1 MAELTSEGLVIRR
14 QPEVRESLVESYQE
28 LVNPNI
34 SVRDDEGFGQQT
46 NIMALKFA
54 EVEEALEAIVNSQ
67 NLFKAE
73 GSSLDDIG
81 ATKLIPRQAATK
93 SFTAT
98 QWFTEQNGFNIPS
111 GSILKNPVTLDRFN
125 TTAIINVSTTE
136 SVKVEYSITDV
147 LNTTL
152 YQINIGSTG
161 YTYTSD
167 ADATVLEIITGLKSS
182 IDATSPTA
190 FTATLDTANNY
201 LVITS
206 TDNKPFSTSV
216 VAYMIS
222 QGVTVV
228 GYVQATVDGSVN
240 APSNSVTKMVTSS
253 SVITTNPIAYTL
265 GRAKESDEVY
275 RLRIQT
281 TQNTAGKATVEAI
294 QDDTSLVSGVL
305 IAKVIDND
313 LSTVDAEGRSPH
325 SFETIVQGGLD
336 ADIGK
341 AVLTAKP
348 AGIESVGNTAIATTD
363 KYGNAKTV
371 YITRPTSIN
380 LAFQIEYT
388 KHGETTF
395 PADGEDLIKQA
406 VKDYTD
412 ALILGQDITPI
423 SYYGHII
430 TAVGALAALT
440 VSVQQIA
447 AQGDAPVGGSWQTT
461 VLAIG
466 DSEFGST
473 TLVDIYPVEV

>member
-46 NIMALKFA
+46 NIMALQFA
-54 EVEEALEAIVNSQ
+54 ALEEALEAVVNSQ
-67 NLFKAE
+67 NLLKAE

-93 SFTAT
+93 SFTNT
-98 QWFTEQNGFNIPS
+98 QWFTEQNGFIIPS
-111 GSILKNPVTLDRFN
+111 GTVLENPVTLDKFN
-125 TTAIINVSTTE
+125 TTAIINVSTTD

-147 LNTTL
+147 LDTTL
-152 YQINIGSTG
+152 YQINIGDTG

-167 ADATVLEIITGLKSS
+167 ADATALEIITGLKAS

-190 FTATLDTANNY
+190 FAATLDTDNTY

-206 TDNKPFSTSV
+206 TDNTLFSTSV

-222 QGVTVV
+222 QAVTVI
-228 GYVQATVDGSVN
+228 GYVESVVDGSIN
-240 APSNSVTKMVTSS
+240 APSNGVTRMVTSS
-253 SVITTNPIAYTL
+253 SVITANPIAYTL
-265 GRAKESDEVY
+265 GREKETDEAY

-281 TQNTAGKATVEAI
+281 TQSSSGKATVEAI

-313 LSTVDAEGRSPH
+313 LSTVDGDGRNPH

-380 LAFQIEYT
+380 LAFQVEYT

-395 PADGEDLIKQA
+395 PIDGEDLIKQA

-412 ALILGQDITPI
+412 TLILGQDITPL
-423 SYYGHII
+423 SYYGYII
-430 TAVGALAALT
+430 AAVGALAALT

-447 AQGDAPVGGSWQTT
+447 AQGDSPNGGSWQTT
-461 VLAIG
+461 VLPIG
-466 DSEFGST
+466 ESEFGST
-473 TLVDIYPVEV
+473 TLVDIYPAEV